1 MENSSLYGPYLV
13 EIAWEVCNKVGGI
26 YTVIQSKVP
35 YMKEHWGNQYCLI
48 GPLTSNRLPV
58 EFQPVDDYSDP
69 FGKIVLQMR
78 ADGYEV
84 EYGDWLIAGKPRIIL
99 LPLQQSMEQ
108 LNTVKHEL
116 YSNHG
121 ITFNKDPLVDQVV
134 SFGHLTTE
142 LMKRLSI
149 KGVFDRPL
157 IAHFHEWMASTPLL
171 EIKRLKLNISTVFT
185 THATSLGRYMAMNDL
200 NFYKQ
205 IHNIDWKAETV
216 RYGIET
222 QVIIERLSAQYADV
236 MTTVSRVTDN
246 ECKYLLGRESD
257 IILPNGYNTLRD
269 MAMHEFQ
276 NMHLRFKEK
285 IHEFVMG
292 HFFNNYTFDLD
303 DTIYLFTSG
312 RYEYVN
318 KGYDITLEALR
329 RLNVRMK
336 KASINKT
343 VVMFFITK
351 RPTESINPIALQ
363 LRSFME
369 ELKQTCDAIQDQ
381 LRKRLFYHAATQSEE
396 NYNLPE
402 LNQFVDE
409 YWQFRYKKTIQSW
422 KTNHWPL
429 VVTHNLVNDENDEIL
444 NFVRQSGLYNKP
456 EDPVK
461 IIYHPDFID
470 STNPLFKMDYPQFVR
485 GCHLGIFPSYYEPW
499 GYTPVECVVRGIP
512 TVTSDLAGFGDF
524 VKQNIKSL
532 DENGIYVVK
541 RRNHSFDEAAEE
553 LTDYLFDFVRLNRR
567 ERIMQRNSV
576 ESMADVFSWENLG
589 RYYMDAYKMALE
601 KREK

>member
-1 MENSSLYGPYLV
+1 MENNSLFGPYLV
-13 EIAWEVCNKVGGI
+13 EIAWEVSNKVGGI

-35 YMKEHWGNQYCLI
+35 YMRKHWGDQYCLI
-48 GPLTSNRLPV
+48 GPILGDTLPV
-58 EFQPVDDYSDP
+58 EFQPVNDYSDP
-69 FGKIVLQMR
+69 YGQLVLQLR
-78 ADGYEV
+78 KEGYEV
-84 EYGDWLIAGKPRIIL
+84 EYGDWLINGKPRVIL
-99 LPLQQSMEQ
+99 LPLQQVADN
-108 LNTVKHEL
+108 LNNVK
-116 YSNHG
+116 YDYYNHYG
-121 ITFNKDPLVDQVV
+121 ISFTDDPLINQVT
-134 SFGHLTTE
+134 SFAFLTSQVMRKMNE
-142 LMKRLSI
+142 MEA
-149 KGVFDRPL
+149 FNRPI
-157 IAHFHEWMASTPLL
+157 IAHFHEWMASMPILD
-171 EIKRLKLNISTVFT
+171 IKRLGYKISTVFT

-200 NFYKQ
+200 TFYKRL
-205 IHNIDWKAETV
+205 HSIDWRAATQ
-216 RYGIET
+216 RFGIET
-222 QVIIERLSAQYADV
+222 QVLIERLSAKNTDV
-236 MTTVSRVTDN
+236 MSTVSRVTDN

-257 IILPNGYNTLRD
+257 VILPNGYNTLRD
-269 MAMHEFQ
+269 IAMHEFQ
-276 NMHLRFKEK
+276 NMHLAFKEK

-292 HFFNNYTFDLD
+292 HFFNNYTFNLD
-303 DTIYLFTSG
+303 NTLYFFTSG

-336 KASINKT
+336 KAEIDKT
-343 VVMFFITK
+343 VVMFFVTK
-351 RPTESINPIALQ
+351 RPTQSINPIALQ

-369 ELKQTCDAIQDQ
+369 EIKQTCDAIQEEV
-381 LRKRLFYHAATQSEE
+381 RKKLFYYAATQTE
-396 NYNLPE
+396 YNLPE

-422 KTNHWPL
+422 KTTHWPL
-429 VVTHNLVNDENDEIL
+429 VVTHNLTNDAQDEIL
-444 NFVRQSGLYNKP
+444 GFIRQAGLFNKP

-524 VKQNIKSL
+524 VKQNMKSQ
-532 DENGIYVVK
+532 DENGIYVIR
-541 RRNHSFDEAAEE
+541 RRNQTFDEAAEE

-576 ESMADVFSWENLG
+576 ESTADMFSWDNLG
-589 RYYMDAYKMALE
+589 RHYLDAYKLALE
-601 KREK
+601 KAKV